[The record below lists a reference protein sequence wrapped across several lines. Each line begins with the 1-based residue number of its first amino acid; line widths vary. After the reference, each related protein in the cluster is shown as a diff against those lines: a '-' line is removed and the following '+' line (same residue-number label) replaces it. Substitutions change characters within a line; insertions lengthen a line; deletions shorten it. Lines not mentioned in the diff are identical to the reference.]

1 MRDRDDGDS
10 GLAAWRPPII
20 TCVFRDMG
28 DALIQ
33 ESVARV
39 TLTHYRRSR
48 RSRSTTLAN
57 TPRRAPTTPFNIDP
71 HDPLD
76 MDTST
81 LFLTE
86 RTPRPDTANFHTSSL
101 SRELPQPEPD
111 WYTRLLSP
119 LTHVYSKVPS
129 PESTHIMS
137 LSSKQLGDQYPIS
150 NPQEPTTPRTGHD
163 SHGFSTVLLVFIPI
177 IVVILTVLLG
187 LVIFLVA
194 VLYMRRRK
202 GIQYV
207 QEMIVEQETDVQA
220 Y

>member
-1 MRDRDDGDS
+1 
-10 GLAAWRPPII
+10 
-20 TCVFRDMG
+20 
-28 DALIQ
+28 
-33 ESVARV
+33 
-39 TLTHYRRSR
+39 
-48 RSRSTTLAN
+48 
-57 TPRRAPTTPFNIDP
+57 
-71 HDPLD
+71 

-81 LFLTE
+81 LSLTE
-86 RTPRPDTANFHTSSL
+86 RTPRPDTAILHTSSL
-101 SRELPQPEPD
+101 TRELPQPEPD
-111 WYTRLLSP
+111 WYTRLISP
-119 LTHVYSKVPS
+119 LTHGYSKVPS

-150 NPQEPTTPRTGHD
+150 NPQEPTQPRTGHD

-207 QEMIVEQETDVQA
+207 QTDDRRVGD
-220 Y
+220 

>member
-1 MRDRDDGDS
+1 
-10 GLAAWRPPII
+10 
-20 TCVFRDMG
+20 
-28 DALIQ
+28 
-33 ESVARV
+33 
-39 TLTHYRRSR
+39 
-48 RSRSTTLAN
+48 
-57 TPRRAPTTPFNIDP
+57 
-71 HDPLD
+71 

-81 LFLTE
+81 LSLTE
-86 RTPRPDTANFHTSSL
+86 RTPRPDTAIFHTSSL

-119 LTHVYSKVPS
+119 LTHGHSKIPS

-150 NPQEPTTPRTGHD
+150 NPQEPTQPRTGHD

-207 QEMIVEQETDVQA
+207 QTDDRRMGD
-220 Y
+220 

>member
-1 MRDRDDGDS
+1 MRDRCWIMNMLEFIPWS
-10 GLAAWRPPII
+10 SPLMISCHCQGLGHLSVQGLLVWI
-20 TCVFRDMG
+20 T
-28 DALIQ
+28 L
-33 ESVARV
+33 S
-39 TLTHYRRSR
+39 HYRRSC
-48 RSRSTTLAN
+48 RSRSTILVN
-57 TPRRAPTTPFNIDP
+57 ISRRPSTTPFSAFPSDS
-71 HDPLD
+71 LD

-81 LFLTE
+81 LSLCE
-86 RTPRPDTANFHTSSL
+86 RTPQPDTAIFHTSSL

-119 LTHVYSKVPS
+119 LTNGYSKVPS
-129 PESTHIMS
+129 AESTHIMS

-150 NPQEPTTPRTGHD
+150 NPQQPTQPRTGHD

-207 QEMIVEQETDVQA
+207 ANHGRMVEH
-220 Y
+220 

>member
-1 MRDRDDGDS
+1 MVLSLDELLS
-10 GLAAWRPPII
+10 CQGL
-20 TCVFRDMG
+20 G
-28 DALIQ
+28 HL
-33 ESVARV
+33 SVQGMLV
-39 TLTHYRRSR
+39 WITLTHCRGSC
-48 RSRSTTLAN
+48 RSRSTILAN
-57 TPRRAPTTPFNIDP
+57 TSSRPPTTPFNTFP
-71 HDPLD
+71 LNPLD

-81 LFLTE
+81 LSLTE
-86 RTPRPDTANFHTSSL
+86 RTPRLDTAIFHTSSL

-119 LTHVYSKVPS
+119 LTNGYCKVP
-129 PESTHIMS
+129 PAESTNIMS

-150 NPQEPTTPRTGHD
+150 NPQQPTQPRTGHD

-207 QEMIVEQETDVQA
+207 ANHGCIVE

>member
-1 MRDRDDGDS
+1 M
-10 GLAAWRPPII
+10 
-20 TCVFRDMG
+20 
-28 DALIQ
+28 
-33 ESVARV
+33 
-39 TLTHYRRSR
+39 LTHYRRSR
-48 RSRSTTLAN
+48 RPDSPSPAN
-57 TPRRAPTTPFNIDP
+57 IPRRSPATPFNIYP
-71 HDPLD
+71 ADPLD

-81 LFLTE
+81 LSLTE
-86 RTPRPDTANFHTSSL
+86 RTPRPDTAILHTSSL

-111 WYTRLLSP
+111 WYTRLISP
-119 LTHVYSKVPS
+119 LTHGYSKVPS

-150 NPQEPTTPRTGHD
+150 NPQEPTQPRTGHD

-207 QEMIVEQETDVQA
+207 QTDDRRVGD
-220 Y
+220 